1 MYGPVKFCL
10 NWFGGKS
17 CLYFI
22 RHMYIPKWL
31 IKYIIVLIYRVMR
44 LAVCSNCCDEYRV
57 FQWKMPVGQ
66 LVECIGC
73 TITILVAEKFKES
86 TIFGL

>member
-1 MYGPVKFCL
+1 
-10 NWFGGKS
+10 
-17 CLYFI
+17 
-22 RHMYIPKWL
+22 
-31 IKYIIVLIYRVMR
+31 MR